1 MKIVIPAE
9 YRDLFTE
16 DIMTLEDIL
25 EVVKELNNEID
36 RLKEREEN

>member
-1 MKIVIPAE
+1 MKIVIPSE
-9 YRDLFTE
+9 YRDLFSE

>member
-1 MKIVIPAE
+1 MKIVIPSE

-36 RLKEREEN
+36 RLNEREEK

>member
-9 YRDLFTE
+9 YRDLFVE

-25 EVVKELNNEID
+25 EVVKELNNEINK
-36 RLKEREEN
+36 LNEREEK

>member
-1 MKIVIPAE
+1 MKIVIPEE

-36 RLKEREEN
+36 RLKEREKK

>member
-9 YRDLFTE
+9 YRDLFAE